1 MSGERTSGSQGAR
14 NVLEVRGLTVSYGA
28 VRALRDVSLTVN
40 DGEIVSVIGPN
51 GAGKSTLLWTVAGA
65 VAPEA
70 GDIRYGD
77 ADLVSLQ
84 PEAIARLGLAL
95 VPEGRHI
102 FRTLTV
108 RENLQLARPVRRLR
122 TESPLADGFRSVFD
136 RFPVLERRLES
147 PAGQLSG
154 GEAQQLAIARALLME
169 PRLLLLDEPSFGL
182 GPMVVELLFEELAR
196 LREEGMT
203 ILLVEQNASKAVQL
217 ADRTYVLRSGEIE
230 REGTRQDLLSE
241 TDFVSAYFGAEEAS
255 SATAPL

>member
-1 MSGERTSGSQGAR
+1 M
-14 NVLEVRGLTVSYGA
+14 LEVQDLTVSYGA
-28 VRALRDVSLTVN
+28 VRALRNASLTVN

-70 GDIRYGD
+70 GTVRYGD
-77 ADLVSLQ
+77 VDLIALK
-84 PEAIARLGLAL
+84 PEAVARLGLTL

-108 RENLQLARPVRRLR
+108 RENLQLARSVRRLR
-122 TESPLADGFRSVFD
+122 TESPLADGLRGIFD
-136 RFPVLERRLES
+136 RFPVLEARLES

-182 GPMVVELLFEELAR
+182 GPMVVEMLFEELAR
-196 LREEGMT
+196 LRGEGMT
-203 ILLVEQNASKAVQL
+203 ILLVEQNASKAVEL

-230 REGTRQDLLSE
+230 REGTRDNLLSE
-241 TDFVSAYFGAEEAS
+241 TDFVSAYFGSEGAGDA
-255 SATAPL
+255 AAPL